1 MRKISLGFSLLIAAA
16 CTPGSPEYGSCS
28 VTPDCQVLL
37 VCINVGGPGGI
48 LVNDAGY
55 TYYDAGICRRT
66 CQTSV
71 DCQPTNEICGVNQFC
86 SSDGGY

>member
-1 MRKISLGFSLLIAAA
+1 MRKLSLGLPVALVLA

-37 VCINVGGPGGI
+37 VCINTQGSAGI

-55 TYYDAGICRRT
+55 TYYDGGVCRKT

-71 DCQPTNEICGVNQFC
+71 DCQPTSEICGINGFC